1 MADKF
6 TFELVSPERLV
17 LSGQADMVIV
27 PGSEGDFG
35 VMVGHAPLI
44 STIRP
49 GIVEVHNDGVVTKLF
64 VMGGFAD
71 VTPGTLTILAEEAA
85 ALADLDLAKI
95 DAKIK
100 DLTEDVA
107 DAKDA
112 DVRARAQTE
121 LDQLRA
127 TRDIVAQTVA

>member
-71 VTPGTLTILAEEAA
+71 VTQATLTILAEEAA

-100 DLTEDVA
+100 NLSEDVA
-107 DAKDA
+107 DAKEA

-127 TRDIVAQTVA
+127 TRDIVAQTAA